1 MEVCRLFD
9 LLENY
14 IEKYPADHTALVCK
28 RNGEWCKTSVR
39 EYVEAVNDVSYAM
52 MHLGIRPGDK
62 VGIVS
67 GNCPEWN
74 VSDFAA
80 MQLGAVSV
88 PIYPNISLKDYRHIL
103 EHAEMKL
110 LFVENGG
117 LYRKLAP
124 VLKEVKGIADTVIFV
139 GETPGDC
146 LSWERI
152 VALGKQ
158 HPQPDKLDV
167 AKRAVEESDLATIIY
182 TSGTTGVPKGVM
194 LTHANIIKN
203 FKGVADIPS
212 AKATRAL
219 SFLPACHAYERMLL
233 YLYHYLGISIYYAE
247 SIGTIAQNIKEINP
261 TMMTC
266 VPRLLEKIY
275 DKLYASG
282 KSLPLVQR
290 KLYYWAFNLACGYRL
305 NAHGLP
311 LAMETKLADKLVY
324 SKWRKA
330 IGGDFDIIVSGGS
343 AIQPRIWAFFSAIG
357 MPIYEG
363 YGLSETSP
371 VIAVSRRNK
380 RKPGSV
386 GTALPGVEI
395 RIGEQGEIQCR
406 GHNVMAGYYKD
417 PRLTAEAIDSE
428 GWFHTGD
435 TGRFDS
441 DGFLYITGR
450 LKSIFKTSFGKY
462 VNPAVIESKFSES
475 PFIDQILV
483 VGENRQFAAALIVPD
498 FAYLKTWCRTN
509 GTDYTTD
516 AEMVE
521 NTTVN
526 AKIREEIARFN
537 KGFGDYEQV
546 RRYRL
551 IADEWSVANEML
563 SPTLKVRRKAV
574 VERYANAIEKLFA

>member
-1 MEVCRLFD
+1 
-9 LLENY
+9 
-14 IEKYPADHTALVCK
+14 
-28 RNGEWCKTSVR
+28 
-39 EYVEAVNDVSYAM
+39 
-52 MHLGIRPGDK
+52 
-62 VGIVS
+62 
-67 GNCPEWN
+67 
-74 VSDFAA
+74 
-80 MQLGAVSV
+80 
-88 PIYPNISLKDYRHIL
+88 
-103 EHAEMKL
+103 MKL
-110 LFVENGG
+110 LFVENSG

-124 VLKEVKGIADTVIFV
+124 VLKEVRGLANIAVFV
-139 GETPGDC
+139 GEAPGNC
-146 LSWERI
+146 LSWEQI
-152 VALGKQ
+152 VALGKSN
-158 HPQPDKLDV
+158 PQPGKLDE
-167 AKRAVEESDLATIIY
+167 AKRAVRESDLATIIY

-194 LTHANIIKN
+194 LTHANIIAN

-282 KSLPLVQR
+282 KNLPFLQR
-290 KLYYWAFNLACGYRL
+290 KLYYWAFDLACEYRPD
-305 NAHGLP
+305 ARGTA
-311 LAMETKLADKLVY
+311 LAVKRKLADKLIY

-343 AIQPRIWAFFSAIG
+343 AIQPRVWAFFSAIG
-357 MPIYEG
+357 MPVYEG

-371 VIAVSRRNK
+371 VIAVSRRNR

-386 GTALPGVEI
+386 GLALPGVEI
-395 RIGEQGEIQCR
+395 RIGEHDEIQCR

-417 PRLTAEAIDSE
+417 PRLTAEAIDAE

-435 TGRFDS
+435 TGRFDA

-498 FAYLKTWCRTN
+498 LAYLKIWCRTN
-509 GTDYTTD
+509 GIDCTTD
-516 AEMVE
+516 AEMIE
-521 NTTVN
+521 DPKVN
-526 AKIREEIARFN
+526 ARIREELARFN

-574 VERYANAIEKLFA
+574 VERYAEAIEKLFA